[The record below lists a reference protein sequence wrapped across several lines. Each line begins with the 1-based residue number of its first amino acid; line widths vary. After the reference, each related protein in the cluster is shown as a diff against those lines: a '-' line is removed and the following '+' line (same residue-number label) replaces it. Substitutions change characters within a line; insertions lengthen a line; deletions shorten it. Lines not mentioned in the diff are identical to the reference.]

1 MQSLRKYMAEP
12 SRNRHLKVGF
22 VSEKKNQLKKQ
33 SKLKENVKDN
43 FRRGETQRDE
53 GKPLAQLIKAQTE

>member
-1 MQSLRKYMAEP
+1 MAEP

-33 SKLKENVKDN
+33 SKLKENI
-43 FRRGETQRDE
+43 RIILGGGRHRETRE
-53 GKPLAQLIKAQTE
+53 SH